1 MILLVVLV
9 WCACTACS
17 NYVSGTV
24 MIIVEWLSFLCVCV
38 CARTLAMRHTPA
50 VTKTNIRLSVCGGG
64 LCVRERERKKKLCV
78 FVEVVFLLFCF
89 FFFF

>member
-1 MILLVVLV
+1 
-9 WCACTACS
+9 
-17 NYVSGTV
+17 

-64 LCVRERERKKKLCV
+64 LCVRERERKKKIVCV
-78 FVEVVFLLFCF
+78 CRGGLFIVLFFLLFLKCICKV
-89 FFFF
+89 